1 MDVVHAT
8 PVNRIVRF
16 PMTDFAISV
25 FKLTNLRG
33 YTVPPLNVIY
43 IERDTKNEWR
53 MTCGGT
59 RAYLVR
65 FGNSIEDCQVEQAA
79 DSHFMIRRI
88 TSSLLIGGAGLF
100 QAEAMGRILFKGVE
114 GSVTWDSQLDR
125 PDPLCKAPSDEI
137 IDSVHD
143 WCSAIC
149 QNDPLRRA
157 VDDAHMALTYPYE
170 ALVFVYRGLEWLKIS
185 QKLGWKDLANDIGVP
200 MKHLSELKKTANY
213 QTGVRHATQKG
224 NKMRAL
230 PGNYGSWVCALL
242 DAINAARCRLD
253 KDFQRMSPEQV
264 SNVVMRAMPVV
275 AYP

>member
-1 MDVVHAT
+1 
-8 PVNRIVRF
+8 
-16 PMTDFAISV
+16 
-25 FKLTNLRG
+25 
-33 YTVPPLNVIY
+33 
-43 IERDTKNEWR
+43 
-53 MTCGGT
+53 
-59 RAYLVR
+59 LVR

-170 ALVFVYRGLEWLKIS
+170 ALVFVYRGLEWLKMS
-185 QKLGWKDLANDIGVP
+185 QKIGWKDLAND
-200 MKHLSELKKTANY
+200 
-213 QTGVRHATQKG
+213 
-224 NKMRAL
+224 
-230 PGNYGSWVCALL
+230 YG
-242 DAINAARCRLD
+242 
-253 KDFQRMSPEQV
+253 
-264 SNVVMRAMPVV
+264 
-275 AYP
+275 